1 MSINNNIYEM
11 YEEEF
16 YKVEKLNKIINNQK
30 LEIDTLKYE
39 LSYLNKNIENKII
52 SETSKITKALVE
64 ENNKL
69 KEELNNALK
78 EIDRLKLKLISRN
91 EDNDKNYVIDKLT
104 NQISKDSTNSSIPTS
119 KEIRKAKTG
128 ANIYNHRE
136 KTNRSNGGQQNH
148 KGKTLTKEQLEQKI
162 INNKIEVVEIKH
174 YIKGNAKRRNKIKY
188 SIGISIDPVIEKH
201 IFIYG
206 KNYQEKMPK
215 KYYSDVIYDDSIKT
229 LVVMLGNYYCLSY
242 IKIQEFLRDLTKDI
256 VNLSQGTIDNIYK
269 DFCSKTEGTLN
280 NITINIL
287 NGKYTHTDETVTSE
301 NGTESY
307 YRGYGNKY
315 NVLYK
320 YHHKKGDEPI
330 REDNILNKYYGTI
343 ISDHE
348 PGIFKYGTSNQDCVI
363 HIGRYCNEQIQN
375 IYEIKWPEKI
385 FQLLLRIERNRK
397 ILTKF
402 GRDKFTEEEIKLIEQ
417 EYDEILNQGLIENKD
432 ISSKYWKEKSNR
444 LLKRLKKYKSSILF
458 YIHDFVIPYDNNF
471 MERAL
476 RMIKGKTKVSG
487 GFRST
492 EGAIRFGNTMSIIKT
507 ARLRKMNVFNCI
519 KSVLEGEALF
529 A

>member
-1 MSINNNIYEM
+1 MLKNNDIYKM

-16 YKVEKLNKIINNQK
+16 YKVEKLNKIINK
-30 LEIDTLKYE
+30 LRLELNLVKSENNRLKNNIKSEINKATKTLKE
-39 LSYLNKNIENKII
+39 KNI
-52 SETSKITKALVE
+52 
-64 ENNKL
+64 KL

-78 EIDRLKLKLISRN
+78 EIERLKSEKEN
-91 EDNDKNYVIDKLT
+91 KNDYLIDKLT

-119 KEIRKAKTG
+119 KEIRKAKSG

-136 KTNRSNGGQQNH
+136 KTNRKTGGQLNH
-148 KGKTLTKEQLEQKI
+148 KGITLTKKQLEQKI
-162 INNKIEVVEIKH
+162 KDNNLKVVEIKH
-174 YIKGNAKRRNKIKY
+174 YINGNSKRKNKIKY
-188 SIGISIDPVIEKH
+188 KIGMSMETVIEKH

-206 KNYQEKMPK
+206 EKFQEKMPK
-215 KYYSDVIYDDSIKT
+215 NYYSDVIYDDSIKS
-229 LVVMLGNYYCLSY
+229 LVVMLGNYYSLSY
-242 IKIQEFLRDLTKDI
+242 NKIQEFLRDLTKNI

-269 DFCSKTEGTLN
+269 DFSSKTVETLN
-280 NITINIL
+280 NITTNIL
-287 NGKYTHTDETVTSE
+287 NGKYTHTDETVTNE
-301 NGTESY
+301 NGKESY
-307 YRGYGNKY
+307 YRGYGNKN

-320 YHHKKGDEPI
+320 YHHKKGDIPI
-330 REDNILNKYYGTI
+330 KEDNILNNYYGTI

-348 PGIFKYGTSNQDCVI
+348 VGIFKYGTNNQDCVI

-375 IYEIKWPEKI
+375 VYEIKWPEKI
-385 FQLLLRIERNRK
+385 FQLLLRNERNRK
-397 ILTKF
+397 ILSKF

-417 EYDEILNQGLIENKD
+417 EYDDILNQGVIENND
-432 ISSKYWKEKSNR
+432 ICSKYWKEKSKT

-458 YIHDFVIPYDNNF
+458 YIYDFSIPYDNNF

-476 RMIKGKTKVSG
+476 RMVKGKTKVSG

-507 ARLRKMNVFNCI
+507 ARLRKVNVFNCI
-519 KSVLEGEALF
+519 NSILKGEALF

>member
-1 MSINNNIYEM
+1 MLKNNDIYKM

-16 YKVEKLNKIINNQK
+16 YKVEKLNKIINK
-30 LEIDTLKYE
+30 LRLELNLVKSENNRLKNNIKSEINKAIKTL
-39 LSYLNKNIENKII
+39 
-52 SETSKITKALVE
+52 AE
-64 ENNKL
+64 ENIKL
-69 KEELNNALK
+69 KEDLNNALK
-78 EIDRLKLKLISRN
+78 EIERLKSEKEN
-91 EDNDKNYVIDKLT
+91 KNDYLIDKLT

-119 KEIRKAKTG
+119 KEIRKVKSG

-136 KTNRSNGGQQNH
+136 KTKRLSGGQQHH

-162 INNKIEVVEIKH
+162 KDNNLKVVEIKH
-174 YIKGNAKRRNKIKY
+174 YINGNSKRKNKIKY
-188 SIGISIDPVIEKH
+188 KVGISMETIIEKH

-206 KNYQEKMPK
+206 EKFQEKMPK
-215 KYYSDVIYDDSIKT
+215 KYYSDVIYDNSIKS
-229 LVVMLGNYYCLSY
+229 LVVMLGNYYSLSY
-242 IKIQEFLRDLTKDI
+242 NKIQEFLRDLTKNI

-269 DFCSKTEGTLN
+269 DFSSKTVETLN
-280 NITINIL
+280 NITTNIL
-287 NGKYTHTDETVTSE
+287 NGKYTHTDETVTNE
-301 NGTESY
+301 NGKESY

-320 YHHKKGDEPI
+320 YHHKKGDIPI
-330 REDNILNKYYGTI
+330 KEDNILNNYYGTI

-348 PGIFKYGTSNQDCVI
+348 VGIFKYGTNNQDCVI

-375 IYEIKWPEKI
+375 VYEIKWPEKI
-385 FQLLLRIERNRK
+385 FQLLLRNERNRK
-397 ILTKF
+397 ILSKF

-417 EYDEILNQGLIENKD
+417 EYDDILNQGVIENND
-432 ISSKYWKEKSNR
+432 ICSKYWKEKSNT
-444 LLKRLKKYKSSILF
+444 LLRRLKKYKSSILF
-458 YIHDFVIPYDNNF
+458 YIYDFSIPYDNNF

-476 RMIKGKTKVSG
+476 RMVKGKTKVSG

-507 ARLRKMNVFNCI
+507 ARLRKVNVFNCI
-519 KSVLEGEALF
+519 NSILKGEALF